1 MVLKGRK
8 KRRQVLSLKKMCQA
22 MFCPNKMFPSNVKC
36 SDHRRCSQAML
47 QVQAKEEEEEAKIGG
62 SEGSEV
68 EDEGV
73 QVFLSKF
80 KTTLTIFVF
89 RTWPNFD
96 V

>member
-1 MVLKGRK
+1 MVLEGRK
-8 KRRQVLSLKKMCQA
+8 KKRHVLSLKKMCSAPTRCFFKQ
-22 MFCPNKMFPSNVKC
+22 C
-36 SDHRRCSQAML
+36 SDLRRCSQAML

>member
-1 MVLKGRK
+1 
-8 KRRQVLSLKKMCQA
+8 
-22 MFCPNKMFPSNVKC
+22 
-36 SDHRRCSQAML
+36 ML
-47 QVQAKEEEEEAKIGG
+47 QVQAKEEEEETKIGG
-62 SEGSEV
+62 SRGSEE

-80 KTTLTIFVF
+80 KTTLTILVF

>member
-1 MVLKGRK
+1 
-8 KRRQVLSLKKMCQA
+8 
-22 MFCPNKMFPSNVKC
+22 
-36 SDHRRCSQAML
+36 ML

-62 SEGSEV
+62 SE

-73 QVFLSKF
+73 QDHI
-80 KTTLTIFVF
+80 KTILVF